1 MGFSCSAVK
10 EKERGTWVGQF
21 GGFERF
27 WEDLR
32 GKERNPDGHLRLL
45 KMGWI
50 GLLEKLGV
58 LFRWFLFCLGF
69 MGFWASKLGRAELKS
84 MTRANR
90 I

>member
-10 EKERGTWVGQF
+10 EKERGTRVGQF

-50 GLLEKLGV
+50 GFLEKLGG
-58 LFRWFLFCLGF
+58 FCFVGSF
-69 MGFWASKLGRAELKS
+69 SVWGSWVFGRPSWAGLSSRV
-84 MTRANR
+84 
-90 I
+90 